1 MSKKA
6 QKKAKKSYERQ
17 VNNSCQITEEF
28 ACKKLKRIIYRHTK
42 TKYRTKPCGRSSK
55 VRTYTTEEIREY
67 QNTKKM
73 EI

>member
-42 TKYRTKPCGRSSK
+42 TKYRTQKRWKYKNG
-55 VRTYTTEEIREY
+55 
-67 QNTKKM
+67 
-73 EI
+73 